1 MRSDNWRVA
10 ERPDPSFRYLSVNA
24 AARYLGRSDK
34 ALYRLVGRREIPF
47 IKQGRR
53 LLFDRVALDKWMAR
67 GKVDAVAGPVVHSSP
82 LRESAPEERG

>member
-24 AARYLGRSDK
+24 AAQYLGRSDT
-34 ALYRLVGRREIPF
+34 ALYRLV

-67 GKVDAVAGPVVHSSP
+67 GKVDAVGGPVVHSSP